1 MGSIYAERV
10 LGIAKPRVGVLSNGE
25 EEGKGNELTRAAS
38 EQLATTSVNY
48 TGYVEGRD
56 IFNGKADVIVCDGFT
71 GNIALKTMEG
81 TAVFAAEIL
90 KQAFQASL
98 SSRLGYLMSRHSLS
112 QGLRRLDYAEYGG
125 APLLGLNGVAIVAHG
140 GSNPPAIKNAIR
152 AANEAVQQNV
162 NGQINEALAMMDAER
177 QKGKFPRSVWQRIKS
192 KIDSLGDK
200 SVEEVQKEE
209 VKRGGEK

>member
-1 MGSIYAERV
+1 
-10 LGIAKPRVGVLSNGE
+10 
-25 EEGKGNELTRAAS
+25 
-38 EQLATTSVNY
+38 
-48 TGYVEGRD
+48 
-56 IFNGKADVIVCDGFT
+56 
-71 GNIALKTMEG
+71 
-81 TAVFAAEIL
+81 
-90 KQAFQASL
+90 
-98 SSRLGYLMSRHSLS
+98 
-112 QGLRRLDYAEYGG
+112 
-125 APLLGLNGVAIVAHG
+125 LGLNGVAIVAHG